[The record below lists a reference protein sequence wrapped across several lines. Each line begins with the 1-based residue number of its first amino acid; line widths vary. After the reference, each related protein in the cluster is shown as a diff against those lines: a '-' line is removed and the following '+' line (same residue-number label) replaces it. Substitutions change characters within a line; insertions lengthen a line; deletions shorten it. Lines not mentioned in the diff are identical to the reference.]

1 VLSVN
6 GHRSQGDLGE
16 FNQCQCQLKILYDE
30 GVPGHRE
37 EFTAYRLLYF
47 ILARARSDIN
57 HMIATMPESD
67 KKVPEIAHAL
77 QVRQAVALG
86 DYKRLG
92 ELAASAPNMGGFL
105 MDHFMPRERAIA
117 LVAMCK
123 SYAMLLRVKSSG
135 HAVNSRA
142 KKTALT
148 EERPCPFIARF
159 RPNLTLTYIQESFQL
174 DTLEEA
180 KEFVENMGGI
190 ITDGNLL
197 DTKASLGHVMAAA
210 SSHYKVDIKGQL

>member
-1 VLSVN
+1 
-6 GHRSQGDLGE
+6 LGE
-16 FNQCQCQLKILYDE
+16 FNQCQCQLKILFDE
-30 GVPGHRE
+30 SIPGHRE
-37 EFTAYRLLYF
+37 EFTAYRLLYL

-123 SYAMLLRVKSSG
+123 SYAMLRWAKNRG
-135 HAVNSRA
+135 QTTAVLNLPPQR
-142 KKTALT
+142 L
-148 EERPCPFIARF
+148 ERPRSLIGRF
-159 RPNLTLTYIQESFQL
+159 RPNLALTYIQESFQL

-180 KEFVENMGGI
+180 KEFVESMGGVI
-190 ITDGNLL
+190 RDGNLL